1 MAVYTTISHKDAQKL
16 FRSLGEIVKLEG
28 IKEGVENTN
37 YLVHLNDSNKFI
49 LTLFEKR
56 TKEEDLP
63 YFNNLMRLFSKNG
76 VSCPLSISI
85 NNEDIFKIK
94 EKFCCIYTFVKGR
107 PILECN
113 NEQLDSLGKSIAHLH
128 QSGSSLSLSRKN
140 MMLLP
145 TWKHINESFSKSDP
159 KISSEEYKYI
169 FDNINNL
176 QDKFPLNLRQINIHA
191 DLFKDNIF
199 FLNNHVSGF
208 IDFFFSCTDTV
219 IYDFATLVNAW
230 FFKNNKFS
238 ENDYLNFLSSYMQNF
253 ELNIEE
259 KDKLNFY
266 LKVSAIRFF
275 LTRLYDLHFNIE
287 GDVKH
292 KNPLEFFEIF
302 KFHEKNNIQ
311 DFF

>member
-191 DLFKDNIF
+191 DLFRDNIF
-199 FLNNHVSGF
+199 FIGDQVSGF

-219 IYDFATLVNAW
+219 LYDLATFVNAW
-230 FFKNNKFS
+230 FFKENKFI
-238 ENDYLNFLSSYMQNF
+238 EDNFVKFLKSYQQNF
-253 ELNIEE
+253 ELTIEE
-259 KDKLNFY
+259 KDNFNFY
-266 LKVSAIRFF
+266 LKVSSIRFF
-275 LTRLYDLHFNIE
+275 LTRLYDLHFNYE
-287 GDVKH
+287 GNVKH
-292 KNPLEFFEIF
+292 KNPIEFFEIF